1 MQCNQCSPYQ
11 EVTGKMWPDPI
22 ITRHKKINECMDL
35 LKYTQFFFLC
45 SLRSKRFQSSY
56 CAKVRAGAKKR
67 FVPLPLPRY
76 SFCFLLLSQL
86 SRRTSRGNTCYAG
99 YFLCAMHFGKRTLK
113 TLLKSVV
120 LISCEKVTTAD
131 LGKVGLVFR
140 K

>member
-1 MQCNQCSPYQ
+1 
-11 EVTGKMWPDPI
+11 
-22 ITRHKKINECMDL
+22 MDL
-35 LKYTQFFFLC
+35 LKYTQLFFLC

-56 CAKVRAGAKKR
+56 CAKVRAEAKKKM
-67 FVPLPLPRY
+67 
-76 SFCFLLLSQL
+76 LLSQL
-86 SRRTSRGNTCYAG
+86 SRRTSRGNACYAG

-140 K
+140 T

>member
-1 MQCNQCSPYQ
+1 MNVSTYLSIHSFSFYVACVASVSNRVIARKLEREQ
-11 EVTGKMWPDPI
+11 K
-22 ITRHKKINECMDL
+22 
-35 LKYTQFFFLC
+35 
-45 SLRSKRFQSSY
+45 
-56 CAKVRAGAKKR
+56 KVRSPPPPPP
-67 FVPLPLPRY
+67 PLFIL
-76 SFCFLLLSQL
+76 FFALVQL
-86 SRRTSRGNTCYAG
+86 SRRTSRGNACYAG